1 MTIIVACSRCSDCG
15 GRRKEMW
22 AGKTARGWSEEWGR
36 TKLPSSPSL
45 LLIIF
50 LHSLTLH
57 HTIWTSKR
65 LLSHAALS
73 PSKIKFTVSYRS
85 FMSKP
90 NPPALSG
97 SCKFIEGFS
106 RYFLAPFM
114 ASFVNKEAFL
124 PAGFQVRFMKH
135 PLSCSH
141 RSQVLFIPFN
151 KPKTCLKRCWWLL
164 WVQGSYK
171 KLQLF
176 LRTFQGPPIR
186 NVISQIGLHK
196 NAHSQSNWTGL
207 KAWTICSTNVF
218 TFFHW

>member
-1 MTIIVACSRCSDCG
+1 M
-15 GRRKEMW
+15 
-22 AGKTARGWSEEWGR
+22 
-36 TKLPSSPSL
+36 
-45 LLIIF
+45 
-50 LHSLTLH
+50 TLH
-57 HTIWTSKR
+57 HTIWTPKR

-85 FMSKP
+85 FLSKP

-124 PAGFQVRFMKH
+124 PAGLQVRFMKH
-135 PLSCSH
+135 PLSSSH
-141 RSQVLFIPFN
+141 CSQVLFIPLN
-151 KPKTCLKRCWWLL
+151 KPKTSLKRCWWLM

-176 LRTFQGPPIR
+176 FRYFSRNFQGPPIR

-196 NAHSQSNWTGL
+196 NAHSRAIWTGR
-207 KAWTICSTNVF
+207 KAWTVCSTNVF
-218 TFFHW
+218 TFFSLIVNYCIKQKTLMKITFNLILWALIYILPWTTNAKKKTLTRPLHSE